1 MLITEA
7 LSSTKRKDPA
17 RLWAGVLQEIP
28 IFSGVPKRHVKKI
41 AALTRE
47 VRYQAGSTIVRA
59 GEPGDDF
66 FVVLDGTAAV
76 RRRGLASL
84 PLGPGSYFGEMAL
97 IDGKPRSASV
107 VAETNLLCLRLSRK
121 DFLRVLRSEPEVDLA
136 LLRHLAGRIRELQA
150 HAHMTA

>member
-7 LSSTKRKDPA
+7 LSSTKRSDPK
-17 RLWAGVLQEIP
+17 LWAGVLQEIP
-28 IFSGVPKRHVKKI
+28 IFSDVPKRHVKKI

-47 VRYQAGSTIVRA
+47 VRYQAGSTIVRV

-66 FVVLDGTAAV
+66 FVVLEGTASV

-97 IDGKPRSASV
+97 IDGGPRSASV
-107 VAETNLLCLRLSRK
+107 VAETDLLCLRLPRK
-121 DFLRVLRSEPEVDLA
+121 DFLRVLRTEPEVDLA

-150 HAHMTA
+150 HSHMTA